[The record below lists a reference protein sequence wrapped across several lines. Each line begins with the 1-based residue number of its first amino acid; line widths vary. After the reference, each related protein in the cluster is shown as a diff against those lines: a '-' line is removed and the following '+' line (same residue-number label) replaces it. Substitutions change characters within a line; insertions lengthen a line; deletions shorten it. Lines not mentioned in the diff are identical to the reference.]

1 MEDLVSGTTKDGKVA
16 YLAMELFPMS
26 LSAYVDASRGRL
38 PEHVC
43 YSIAA
48 AAMRILQFLHTHSV
62 IFNDIKVDN
71 FMLRET
77 PQGYQLVIVDFG
89 AAEVYGMFLLSDS

>member
-1 MEDLVSGTTKDGKVA
+1 MA

-26 LSAYVDASRGRL
+26 LSAYVEACGGRL
-38 PEHVC
+38 PKHMC
-43 YSIAA
+43 YIVAA
-48 AAMRILQFLHTHSV
+48 AAVRILQFLHTHSV

-77 PQGYQLVIVDFG
+77 SQGYQLVIVDFG
-89 AAEVYGMFLLSDS
+89 AAEVYSTSLPPVF